1 MTPTFAFFM
10 VTMIATLGGRPV
22 NQFNLLVKTDN
33 RNITTADLHRT
44 QMSGAQMLN
53 AEQVQYDNLVLQN
66 MFLLFEGT
74 EEDFTREGNQ
84 MMSEQ
89 ANEQL
94 AQAMG
99 AKSTDAEPS
108 LQEQIEEKLAAS
120 IAADPNNVQAEE
132 DAEASPPEEDQ
143 PRAREDSND

>member
-44 QMSGAQMLN
+44 QMSGAHMLN
-53 AEQVQYDNLVLQN
+53 SEQVEFDNLVVQN

-84 MMSEQ
+84 MMTEQ

-99 AKSTDAEPS
+99 AKTTEQAVQDAVAE
-108 LQEQIEEKLAAS
+108 S
-120 IAADPNNVQAEE
+120 IADARNVQAEE
-132 DAEASPPEEDQ
+132 AAEASPPEEDQ

>member
-22 NQFNLLVKTDN
+22 NQFNLLARTES
-33 RNITTADLHRT
+33 RNVTTADLHRT
-44 QMSGAQMLN
+44 QLSGAQMLD

-74 EEDFTREGNQ
+74 EEDFTREGNELMTQ
-84 MMSEQ
+84 Q

-99 AKSTDAEPS
+99 AKPIEQAVQDAVAE
-108 LQEQIEEKLAAS
+108 S
-120 IAADPNNVQAEE
+120 IADARNVQAEE
-132 DAEASPPEEDQ
+132 AAEASPPEPAPNSGSDRDEDAG
-143 PRAREDSND
+143 R